1 MKKLE
6 YVDEL
11 MAEIADHKPA
21 VTSRAQVDSLR
32 TLRKTLG
39 EHYRARRAKYTIEYP
54 STYDRDLRRLF
65 TDDPGL
71 RRNVAASTFLRRN
84 RRKIRQMVARWSG
97 EYQLTLDHVLGEMI
111 GRCRELRLRAAGNER
126 QLRSD
131 FAVLL
136 TVQTMH
142 ALYSQARR
150 DWIPL

>member
-1 MKKLE
+1 M
-6 YVDEL
+6 DEL
-11 MAEIADHKPA
+11 MAEIAGHKPA

-39 EHYRARRAKYTIEYP
+39 EHYRVRRARYTIEYP

-65 TDDPGL
+65 TDDPGV
-71 RRNVAASTFLRRN
+71 RRHVAASTFLRRN
-84 RRKIRQMVARWSG
+84 RRKIRQMVARWTG

-111 GRCRELRLRAAGNER
+111 GRCRELRLRAVGNER

-142 ALYSQARR
+142 VLYSQARR